1 MERARAAQNG
11 RFSFGVFGD
20 GPYYPEEIP
29 RFRHVLD
36 DMRSSDIA
44 WLLHIGDLLWN
55 PCTDEALVERFSEL
69 NSAGCSVIYTPGDNE
84 WTDTHDERV
93 GSHDPL
99 ERLASIRR
107 IFFCNQSLSVNGEA
121 IDVVCQ
127 SSCASKGNLPQ
138 RHRTT
143 EFFD

>member
-1 MERARAAQNG
+1 
-11 RFSFGVFGD
+11 
-20 GPYYPEEIP
+20 
-29 RFRHVLD
+29 
-36 DMRSSDIA
+36 
-44 WLLHIGDLLWN
+44 
-55 PCTDEALVERFSEL
+55 
-69 NSAGCSVIYTPGDNE
+69 VIYTPGDNE